1 MIAIED
7 CVDLAG
13 RRLVVNIN
21 GSEERLLQVT
31 RGDRVNGLEKARVLK
46 KAKKEKRLQDWK
58 EKAIH
63 GQYLRQT
70 EKVRSE

>member
-13 RRLVVNIN
+13 RRLEVYIN

-31 RGDRVNGLEKARVLK
+31 RGDRVNGLEKASVLK

>member
-13 RRLVVNIN
+13 RGLEVYIN

-31 RGDRVNGLEKARVLK
+31 RGDRVNGLETARVLK
-46 KAKKEKRLQDWK
+46 KVKKEKRLQDWE

-70 EKVRSE
+70 EKIRSE

>member
-13 RRLVVNIN
+13 RGLEVYIN
-21 GSEERLLQVT
+21 GSEERFLQAN
-31 RGDRVNGLEKARVLK
+31 RGDRVNGLETARVLK
-46 KAKKEKRLQDWK
+46 KVKKEKRLQDWE

-70 EKVRSE
+70 EKIRSE

>member
-1 MIAIED
+1 MIAIVD

-13 RRLVVNIN
+13 RRLEVYIN

>member
-1 MIAIED
+1 MY
-7 CVDLAG
+7 
-13 RRLVVNIN
+13 IN
-21 GSEERLLQVT
+21 GSEERLLQTT

-46 KAKKEKRLQDWK
+46 KAKKEKRLQDWE

-63 GQYLRQT
+63 GRYLRQT

>member
-13 RRLVVNIN
+13 RRLEVYIN

-46 KAKKEKRLQDWK
+46 KAKKEKRLQDWE

-63 GQYLRQT
+63 GRYLRQT

>member
-13 RRLVVNIN
+13 RGLEVYIN
-21 GSEERLLQVT
+21 GSEERLLQAT

-46 KAKKEKRLQDWK
+46 KAKNWETARLGGESYTWSVF
-58 EKAIH
+58 E
-63 GQYLRQT
+63 T
-70 EKVRSE
+70 N

>member
-7 CVDLAG
+7 CVHLAG
-13 RRLVVNIN
+13 RRLEVYIN